1 MHRWPYSHTVRYS
14 SQDLIAADLTLGA
27 PGPNSGP
34 LVAAGTSPHRI
45 ITPSDSL
52 SCMRAAGTLCVAA
65 TLNRVENDHQG
76 LLTLSSCSTS
86 PRSGITIRSHIPHSV
101 RPRSAIRNCQ
111 RNATWPL
118 STDPVSAFAPL
129 SVPV

>member
-1 MHRWPYSHTVRYS
+1 M
-14 SQDLIAADLTLGA
+14 LGA

-34 LVAAGTSPHRI
+34 LVVEGTSPQRI

-65 TLNRVENDHQG
+65 TLKRVETAHQG

-86 PRSGITIRSHIPHSV
+86 SRSGMTIRSHIGASV
-101 RPRSAIRNCQ
+101 RPKGGIRNCQ
-111 RNATWPL
+111 QAATKLRPARAYTPQHDGAQWRHAI
-118 STDPVSAFAPL
+118 T
-129 SVPV
+129 

>member
-14 SQDLIAADLTLGA
+14 SEDSIAADLTLGA

-34 LVAAGTSPHRI
+34 LVAARTSPHRI

-65 TLNRVENDHQG
+65 TLKRVENDHQA

-86 PRSGITIRSHIPHSV
+86 SRSGMTIRSHIIPSV
-101 RPRSAIRNCQ
+101 LPKE
-111 RNATWPL
+111 
-118 STDPVSAFAPL
+118 
-129 SVPV
+129 